1 MVLAKNRIP
10 ILAVGI
16 VLFLGL
22 LFTFYGLQRVNAQT
36 PPAPE
41 ISWDQAFDSRGN
53 TVDLWVV
60 MVLTVKGEAETVEIS
75 VGDDIT
81 KIVDAPDEGVITAV
95 KVSDFEAA
103 ADDDGI
109 YQDPDVE
116 LRVLDSDGTELVT
129 SSEPEGAE
137 DLVPSDLG
145 WKYQIRG
152 NQAQLQVKL
161 PEDGVSGTQVDS
173 IKVYPVYDPRLRAD
187 HTSIATLNANDP
199 LPTDRILN
207 LIVSNLRA
215 EPAGFR
221 LLFFD
226 RPNRDRTD
234 NLLTLHE
241 GTGIN
246 EAVMVGLPEH
256 PAPPPERTPRPT
268 PTPVPPPAGDFS
280 LGSGALIAMMLAGLL
295 LVVAGGA
302 YVLQTRRT
310 R

>member
-36 PPAPE
+36 PPAPD
-41 ISWDQAFDSRGN
+41 ISWDQAFDSNG
-53 TVDLWVV
+53 TTADLWVV
-60 MVLTVKGEAETVEIS
+60 MVLTVKGDAAKVEIS
-75 VGDDIT
+75 VGDLT
-81 KIVDAPDEGVITAV
+81 QTVDAPDEGVITAV
-95 KVSDFEAA
+95 KVSDLVVAL
-103 ADDDGI
+103 DDDGI
-109 YQDPDVE
+109 LQDPDVT
-116 LRVLDSDGTELVT
+116 LNVLDSADAVLVT
-129 SSEPEGAE
+129 SDEPEGAE

-145 WKYQIRG
+145 WKHQIRG
-152 NQAQLQVKL
+152 NQALVEVKL
-161 PEDGVSGTQVDS
+161 PDSGLSAPVVA
-173 IKVYPVYDPRLRAD
+173 IEVYPVYSPRQRGD
-187 HTSIATLNANDP
+187 HQPAMNLKLPTQAS
-199 LPTDRILN
+199 LPTDRVLG
-207 LIVSNLRA
+207 LTVSNLRA
-215 EPAGFR
+215 EPTGFR

-226 RPNRDRTD
+226 VDG

-241 GTGIN
+241 GTSIN
-246 EAVMVGLPEH
+246 EAVVVGPSY
-256 PAPPPERTPRPT
+256 PWPPPERTPRPT

-280 LGSGALIAMMLAGLL
+280 PGSGALVTMMLAGLL

>member
-1 MVLAKNRIP
+1 MVLAKKRIP
-10 ILAVGI
+10 LLAVGI
-16 VLFLGL
+16 VLFLSL
-22 LFTFYGLQRVNAQT
+22 LFTLYGLQRVNAQT
-36 PPAPE
+36 PPDPD

-60 MVLTVKGEAETVEIS
+60 MVLTVKGDAETVEIS
-75 VGDDIT
+75 VGDVT
-81 KIVDAPDEGVITAV
+81 QTVDAPDEGVITAV

-103 ADDDGI
+103 ADDDSI
-109 YQDPDVE
+109 YQDPDVT
-116 LRVLDSDGTELVT
+116 LRVLDSAGAELVA
-129 SSEPEGAE
+129 SSAPEGAE

-145 WKYQIRG
+145 WKYQLRG
-152 NQAQLQVKL
+152 NQAQVQVKL
-161 PEDGVSGTQVDS
+161 PEDGVSGNQVDS

-187 HTSIATLNANDP
+187 HTSAASLNANDP

-221 LLFFD
+221 LLFLD
-226 RPNRDRTD
+226 GYG

-241 GTGIN
+241 GTSIN

-256 PAPPPERTPRPT
+256 PAPPPERPDRPT

-280 LGSGALIAMMLAGLL
+280 PGSGALIALMLAGLL
-295 LVVAGGA
+295 LVVVGGA

>member
-1 MVLAKNRIP
+1 MVLAKKRIP
-10 ILAVGI
+10 LLAVGI
-16 VLFLGL
+16 VLFLSL
-22 LFTFYGLQRVNAQT
+22 LFTLYGLQRVNAQT
-36 PPAPE
+36 TPA

-60 MVLTVKGEAETVEIS
+60 MVLTVKGDAETVEIS
-75 VGDDIT
+75 VVGDVT
-81 KIVDAPDEGVITAV
+81 QTVDAPDEGVITAV

-103 ADDDGI
+103 VDDDGI
-109 YQDPDVE
+109 LQDPNVT
-116 LRVLDSDGTELVT
+116 LRVLDSDDVELAM

-152 NQAQLQVKL
+152 NQAQVQVKL
-161 PEDGVSGTQVDS
+161 PEDGVSGNQVDS
-173 IKVYPVYDPRLRAD
+173 FKVYPVYDPRLRGD
-187 HTSIATLNANDP
+187 HTSAASLNANDP

-221 LLFFD
+221 LLFLD
-226 RPNRDRTD
+226 GYG

-241 GTGIN
+241 GTSIN
-246 EAVMVGLPEH
+246 EAVMVGVPEH
-256 PAPPPERTPRPT
+256 PAPPPERPDRPAPT
-268 PTPVPPPAGDFS
+268 PEPPAAGDFS
-280 LGSGALIAMMLAGLL
+280 PGSGALIAMMLAGLF
-295 LVVAGGA
+295 LVVVGGA